1 MMYCMFDSSDINQST
16 FVFSTYIQ
24 KSFCRHFGYMSSSRT
39 RSSSTSGSLSPTERV
54 SSSSSSSGSVQV
66 QQGAAAQGIPTVRV
80 PTPKELL
87 QPKHLLRRPPYT
99 SAPRTRTHFEEQGLD
114 RKFPIS
120 KKLLPGGPVQTV
132 EPPKVAPIVSFL
144 ELVPSEEPSS
154 SSNIRA
160 KAVPVPPPKS
170 AARLDARAGVLV
182 RPSSALRARP
192 IPPPQGKAK
201 GKGKK

>member
-1 MMYCMFDSSDINQST
+1 MMYCMFDSSDINQCT
-16 FVFSTYIQ
+16 FVFSTYIR

-39 RSSSTSGSLSPTERV
+39 RSSSTSESQSPTEVV
-54 SSSSSSSGSVQV
+54 SSSSSSSGSVVIQPGV
-66 QQGAAAQGIPTVRV
+66 AAQGIPTVRV

-99 SAPRTRTHFEEQGLD
+99 SAARTRTHFEEQGLD
-114 RKFPIS
+114 RKYPLS

-132 EPPKVAPIVSFL
+132 EPPKVAPVVSFL

-154 SSNIRA
+154 NSNIRA
-160 KAVPVPPPKS
+160 KAVPPPKS